1 MFLNLCEDSNILS
14 VILLAKDIINIISIL
29 VPIVLIIMMS
39 IEVFKM
45 VVSTDTND
53 FSKRIKKLI
62 IKATCAVLVFFI
74 PTFVNLLLSMLN
86 RGNYNESLCWVNATS
101 ESIADYRALEEARR
115 VVEEEKIEEE
125 KKEALENRQAMA
137 DLREEAR
144 KKNEEEAKEAEKNSA
159 SNSSSPIGGVF
170 AGTKYNLSESQLIAL
185 ARVCKA
191 EQGSVTG
198 AAAEAS
204 LMANLFERASKTKYG
219 EGADGLYNYVRTS
232 GWFANAAKHMDTG
245 SYTAEI
251 LAAVQD
257 VLVNGNRTL
266 PTNVVEHDCW
276 FCNSSLCSNGNK
288 GDICKIVVNGKT
300 LTSASDIKNRN
311 NYIKDETVIYNK
323 YGSVYKFYTF
333 PSEYSDPFGYLV
345 N

>member
-1 MFLNLCEDSNILS
+1 MFLNLCENSNILS
-14 VILLAKDIINIISIL
+14 VILLAKEIINLISII
-29 VPIVLIIMMS
+29 VPIILILMMS
-39 IEVFKM
+39 VEIFKM
-45 VVSTDTND
+45 VVSVDTND
-53 FSKRIKKLI
+53 FSDKIKKI
-62 IKATCAVLVFFI
+62 IKKAVVAVLIFFI
-74 PTFVNLLLSMLN
+74 PTLVNLLLTMLN
-86 RGNYNESLCWVNATS
+86 KDNYNETFCFVNATS
-101 ESIADYRALEEARR
+101 ETIADYRALEEARR
-115 VVEEEKIEEE
+115 VVEEEKIAAEQKKAEE
-125 KKEALENRQAMA
+125 ARQAVT
-137 DLREEAR
+137 DLREQARIQNEKEA
-144 KKNEEEAKEAEKNSA
+144 EEAKKN
-159 SNSSSPIGGVF
+159 NSSSSSSSSEVF
-170 AGTKYNLSESQLIAL
+170 GGTKYNLSESQLIAL

-204 LMANLFERASKTKYG
+204 LMANLFEKASKSKYG

-232 GWFANAAKHMDTG
+232 GWFANAAKHMDSGT
-245 SYTAEI
+245 YTPEI
-251 LAAVQD
+251 LAAVKD

-276 FCNSSLCSNGNK
+276 FCNSRVCANGNK

-300 LTSASDIKNRN
+300 LTSSTDIKNRS
-311 NYIKDETVIYNK
+311 NYIKDETVIYNM